1 MLTQREL
8 TSVVELNDARAC
20 FVLAEDAGR
29 ESVPLLVSESLICEV
44 SPRGRVASVP
54 GEKAG
59 WDMRH
64 GSRRVGVIATMV
76 LTLLVGA
83 GMASANF
90 KGDTGLIA
98 FDSWTGTSQD
108 IGVFDPD
115 GSGAPTMLTSTA
127 DYSEHAPRWSPDGS
141 KIVYQGHP
149 QFNENAQIDIT
160 DIWVMDADGG
170 NKTQLTNT
178 PRREEVPAWT
188 ADGRIVFCGQVA
200 GDNWD
205 IYLMNADGSGLQ
217 QLTSSPAFDCWPSP
231 APAGN
236 KLAFTSTRDGDIGIF
251 IMKLDSSGVRR
262 VTAGFQSD
270 WSPSGNDLVFMRDD
284 ENGIGDVWMAHSD
297 GSGLAQLTDTP
308 QTEAHPSWSPDGS
321 TVAFGR
327 VVTSGVFNIF
337 GLDPATGDEQLL
349 LADAPPTTYSVAY
362 PTWQPLRR

>member
-1 MLTQREL
+1 MKKLGIYCAT
-8 TSVVELNDARAC
+8 
-20 FVLAEDAGR
+20 
-29 ESVPLLVSESLICEV
+29 LI
-44 SPRGRVASVP
+44 A
-54 GEKAG
+54 
-59 WDMRH
+59 
-64 GSRRVGVIATMV
+64 
-76 LTLLVGA
+76 LVGA
-83 GMASANF
+83 GAASANF
-90 KGDTGLIA
+90 KGANGVIA

-115 GSGAPTMLTSTA
+115 GTGAPTMLTSTA
-127 DYSEHAPRWSPDGS
+127 DFSEHAPRWSPDGR

-149 QFNENAQIDIT
+149 QFNENDRRDLT
-160 DIWVMDADGG
+160 DIWLMDADGG

-188 ADGRIVFCGQVA
+188 ADGRIVYCGQA
-200 GDNWD
+200 ADDLSNWD

-217 QLTSSPAFDCWPSP
+217 RLTSSPDFDCWPSP

-236 KLAFTSTRDGDIGIF
+236 KLAFTSTRDGDICIF
-251 IMKLDSSGVRR
+251 TMKLDGSGVRR

-270 WSPSGNDLVFMRDD
+270 WSPSGNDLAFMRDD

-297 GSGLAQLTDTP
+297 GSGLTQLTDTP

-321 TVAFGR
+321 TVVFGR

-337 GLDPATGDEQLL
+337 GLDLASAEEQLL

-362 PTWQPLRR
+362 PTWQPLHE